1 MGETKIAREIEDCD
15 GCPLYKE
22 DCPGGWTGGP
32 NGPIEP
38 PCCSWNGDEEIYE
51 GMYQERDY
59 SPRELKWLQ
68 EEYDRKEA
76 EKRET
81 EHRARIEHLKEMVFG
96 ITGKG
101 YRHIETRD
109 GGELCDDWRCPRC
122 NGWSRGRY
130 PYSHGGVVESWCSR
144 CGEKLVYCR
153 ELEDE
158 MEGRK

>member
-1 MGETKIAREIEDCD
+1 MGETKI
-15 GCPLYKE
+15 

-96 ITGKG
+96 ISCAMT
-101 YRHIETRD
+101 
-109 GGELCDDWRCPRC
+109 
-122 NGWSRGRY
+122 
-130 PYSHGGVVESWCSR
+130 GGVLAATDGAECGIRTLMVE
-144 CGEKLVYCR
+144 L
-153 ELEDE
+153 
-158 MEGRK
+158 